1 LFIQKFDKAI
11 DHGVYGD
18 VIWDNCSEEE
28 AKVLEHVQYEAA
40 RVVTGAIKGTSA
52 IALHVE

>member
-11 DHGVYGD
+11 DGVYGD